1 MPRLPLSSSATHSLF
16 RALAALREDER
27 RPYLFAYLGL
37 ANRVAVADR
46 LPLGDAETIPLALEK
61 VAALASRGLDHLAS
75 ARGLAVSEV
84 LRRATLER
92 LFRVG
97 LTLSR
102 REGAEPARAPE

>member
-16 RALAALREDER
+16 RALAALGEDER

-46 LPLGDAETIPLALEK
+46 LPLGDAETIPLTLEK
-61 VAALASRGLDHLAS
+61 VAALVSRGLDHLAS

-97 LTLSR
+97 FTLSR
-102 REGAEPARAPE
+102 REDEEPARAPE